1 MKKQT
6 ITAVLAVV
14 LVITGCGKTTSDSTK
29 DISGEVLAA
38 VQDENGHATV
48 SSVTLTE
55 GKYSEEKLDDTW
67 DENDPVIT
75 MNQTEV
81 DTDAAGVSVNG
92 TDITITKEGTYV
104 LTGELTDGQILV
116 SVPNKGQVK
125 LVLNNASVTCSD
137 SAPIYIEEGD
147 TVITLAQGSEN
158 YLEDGAEYTYDQEGE
173 DEPKAVVFAKDDLTF
188 NGSGNLQIQG
198 NYKNG
203 IQSKDALKI
212 VDGTYQITALD
223 NGIAGKDSVSVK
235 GGTLTVSAGGDGMKA
250 ANVEE
255 TDKGYVMI
263 DGGTITIDAQSD
275 GIQAETLLRINDGIL
290 DITSGSG
297 SESAV
302 QNQNVPQGEIPQGG
316 GMRGTEPHGGQPPS
330 QEGGR
335 MMKEDAQNQ
344 TQETDSSTE
353 DTGGKGLKSYVDLIL
368 AGGEVSIDAYDDA
381 VHSNSTITVDNGWYI
396 VKAGDDGFHA
406 DQNLTVNGGVI
417 ETDQSYEG
425 LEAFEIV
432 LNGGETTIY
441 ASDDGINAAGDS
453 GQDETEDSA
462 ASPETG
468 MGMGGPN
475 MAEDQGAS
483 LTINGGTLYVNAS
496 GDTLDANG
504 DIVMTDGEVELQGP
518 TSGGDG
524 TLDYASECNI
534 SGGTFLAVGSSGMA
548 QNPSNDSGQPFLCGI
563 FDSQVEAGTTITV
576 SDADGKEILSVI
588 SEKMSQWYCLSSPEL
603 KTGQTYTLS
612 AGGMNQEITL

>member
-6 ITAVLAVV
+6 ITAVLAAV
-14 LVITGCGKTTSDSTK
+14 LVITGCGNSTSNSTE
-29 DISGEVLAA
+29 DVSGETLAA
-38 VQDENGHATV
+38 VQEESGHATV

-67 DENDPVIT
+67 DENVPVIT

-81 DTDAAGVSVNG
+81 DTDAKGVSVNG
-92 TDITITKEGTYV
+92 TDITITKAGTYV
-104 LTGELTDGQILV
+104 LTGELTDGQIQV
-116 SVPNKGQVK
+116 SVPNKGQVQ
-125 LVLNNASVTCSD
+125 LVLDNASVTCSD

-147 TVITLAQGSEN
+147 TVITLAGGSEN
-158 YLEDGAEYTYDQEGE
+158 YLEDGAEYTYDQAGE

-188 NGSGNLQIQG
+188 NGSGTLLVQG

-212 VDGTYQITALD
+212 VDGTYQITSVD
-223 NGIAGKDSVSVK
+223 NGIVGKDSVSFR
-235 GGTLTVSAGGDGMKA
+235 GGTLTVSAGGDGVKA
-250 ANVEE
+250 TNAEE

-297 SESAV
+297 SENAL
-302 QNQNVPQGEIPQGG
+302 QNQNVPAGEIPQGDRMPG
-316 GMRGTEPHGGQPPS
+316 DREAGNAFR
-330 QEGGR
+330 QE
-335 MMKEDAQNQ
+335 EQQA
-344 TQETDSSTE
+344 EE
-353 DTGGKGLKSYVDLIL
+353 TGGKGLKSYVDIIL
-368 AGGEVSIDAYDDA
+368 AGGKIVVDAYDDA
-381 VHSNSTITVDNGWYI
+381 VHSNSTITVEDGTCTVN
-396 VKAGDDGFHA
+396 AGDDGFHA
-406 DQNLTVNGGVI
+406 DQSLTINGGVT
-417 ETDQSYEG
+417 EVNKSYEG

-432 LNGGETTIY
+432 LNGGDTTVY

-453 GQDETEDSA
+453 GQDETGDSA

-468 MGMGGPN
+468 MGRGGPD

-496 GDTLDANG
+496 GDALDANG
-504 DIVMTDGEVELQGP
+504 DIIMTGGKTELQGP

-524 TLDYASECNI
+524 TLDYAGECNI

-548 QNPSNDSGQPFLCGI
+548 QNPGDASEQTVICGN

-576 SDADGKEILSVI
+576 SDADGKEILSVAA
-588 SEKMSQWYCLSSPEL
+588 EKTSQWYCFSSPEL
-603 KTGQTYTLS
+603 ETGQTYTMS
-612 AGGMNQEITL
+612 AGGMAQEITL